1 MATHVGDIPQPM
13 YAWVNSAYLHNFEK
27 HGEWVECWI
36 YGLSALPGRAWG
48 LSIMM
53 KDGSTFQHLPV
64 TAFADRPH
72 DGPASFDHYHT
83 LSDLQVWSCYGQEFA
98 THEYAALSELPVRA
112 YLGDKTWEVGRYWF
126 TAAPYGDHYA
136 RTPDQHKHFNFV
148 WLDCGA
154 LASLPGNRLLFSDP
168 SFTTEMPKWGERPPY
183 VVNTRVWYPEVDH
196 PFDDVITDTSG

>member
-1 MATHVGDIPQPM
+1 MANHVADIPQPM
-13 YAWVNSAYLHNFEK
+13 YAYVNSAYLHNHTT
-27 HGEWVECWI
+27 HGEWLDCWI

-53 KDGSTFQHLPV
+53 QDGSTFQHLPV
-64 TAFADRPH
+64 VAFSRN
-72 DGPASFDHYHT
+72 ASGEKDHYHT
-83 LSDLQVWSCYGQEFA
+83 LSELQVWSCYGQDFA
-98 THEYAALSELPVRA
+98 THEYGALSELAVRA
-112 YLGDKTWEVGRYWF
+112 YLGEDQWEVGRYWF

-168 SFTTEMPKWGERPPY
+168 SFTTKLPAWGERPRY
-183 VVNTRVWYPEVDH
+183 IVNTRYYYPERDNVFDH
-196 PFDDVITDTSG
+196 TITETSG